1 MEDVN
6 EEEDVDETK
15 DAEVEETGPTEA
27 GNPVQRTEA
36 QKKVGEINGKFGV
49 LAKGKVHTIEKD
61 LVKIGSPEYQFL
73 QDGCTVIKRRKIFD
87 LKKGIKNGHHVCQ
100 AFQTLSPKKKIVLY
114 EEMLGKMA
122 SVKVKKS
129 NFYTNWERK
138 NDQKSLEQRR
148 LLKNEYYGS
157 FN

>member
-1 MEDVN
+1 MPEDEFLKKHALFSSEEKDENVDVEDVD
-6 EEEDVDETK
+6 EEKDVDETK

-87 LKKGIKNGHHVCQ
+87 LKKGIKNGHHVRQ
-100 AFQTLSPKKKIVLY
+100 AFQTLSPKKKIALY

-129 NFYTNWERK
+129 NFYK
-138 NDQKSLEQRR
+138 N
-148 LLKNEYYGS
+148 
-157 FN
+157 